1 MRADPTKAMQAEKR
15 PCGPL
20 FCLYETPLYYGNPP
34 VDMLYGAVS
43 WYGNPLPALARCH
56 PLSKRG
62 RLGAVNSSAFRFR
75 TALESAHPK
84 RLLWQRGGAE
94 CAQWA
99 MQRGGSPVSKGA
111 LGSRPCG
118 DTARPLRT
126 VGPVMA
132 QAVTED
138 CLTCAAAANC
148 RGCRRRRLRVVVFP
162 QPAKIKFA
170 PRSPSPFLKY
180 QLRILLQS
188 TTISP
193 YPPN

>member
-62 RLGAVNSSAFRFR
+62 RLGAVHPNAFPYSNGARKRTDQKAPLAKGRSRVRPVGDAARRKPSEQGSARK
-75 TALESAHPK
+75 P
-84 RLLWQRGGAE
+84 
-94 CAQWA
+94 
-99 MQRGGSPVSKGA
+99 
-111 LGSRPCG
+111 PCG

>member
-1 MRADPTKAMQAEKR
+1 MKRRCITAIPRRHALRSGVLVRQSPASASALPPPFKKEAFGSGSPQRFSVFERRTKA
-15 PCGPL
+15 
-20 FCLYETPLYYGNPP
+20 
-34 VDMLYGAVS
+34 
-43 WYGNPLPALARCH
+43 H
-56 PLSKRG
+56 
-62 RLGAVNSSAFRFR
+62 
-75 TALESAHPK
+75 HPK
-84 RLLWQRGGAE
+84 GSFGKGAE
-94 CAQWA
+94 PSAPSEQ
-99 MQRGGSPVSKGA
+99 GSARKP
-111 LGSRPCG
+111 PCG

-193 YPPN
+193 YPSN